1 MTTTSEASERQTS
14 SGKTKSDVR
23 TRRKRDALMIVVLL
37 WRQMFRV
44 QRIRDADVM
53 LRPVL

>member
-14 SGKTKSDVR
+14 SGRTKSDVR